1 MTFRPC
7 FGHYQVKLKYNGRY
21 IYIDMHV
28 RSIKNFKNVLKSKK
42 KFFKKLVGVNK
53 Q

>member
-1 MTFRPC
+1 M
-7 FGHYQVKLKYNGRY
+7 VD

-28 RSIKNFKNVLKSKK
+28 RSIKNFKNFFKNLKK
-42 KFFKKLVGVNK
+42 KFLAGVNK

>member
-1 MTFRPC
+1 M
-7 FGHYQVKLKYNGRY
+7 VD

-28 RSIKNFKNVLKSKK
+28 RSIKNFKNVLKIKKK
-42 KFFKKLVGVNK
+42 KFKKNLAGVNK

>member
-1 MTFRPC
+1 M
-7 FGHYQVKLKYNGRY
+7 NGKIIMVD

-28 RSIKNFKNVLKSKK
+28 RSDKNSKNLFK
-42 KFFKKLVGVNK
+42 KFVKKFLAGVNK

>member
-1 MTFRPC
+1 MV
-7 FGHYQVKLKYNGRY
+7 G

-28 RSIKNFKNVLKSKK
+28 RSIKNVKN
-42 KFFKKLVGVNK
+42 FKKLKKFLAGVNK

>member
-1 MTFRPC
+1 M
-7 FGHYQVKLKYNGRY
+7 VD

-28 RSIKNFKNVLKSKK
+28 RSIKNFKNVLKI
-42 KFFKKLVGVNK
+42 FKKILAGVNK